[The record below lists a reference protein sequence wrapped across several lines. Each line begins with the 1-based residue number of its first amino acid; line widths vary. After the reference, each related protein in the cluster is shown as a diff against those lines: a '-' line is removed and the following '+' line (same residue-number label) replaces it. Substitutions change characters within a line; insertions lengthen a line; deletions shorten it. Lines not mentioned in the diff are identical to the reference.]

1 MNTLFRSIFTVQ
13 HQYRDPEKTARARQ
27 LIPLAGSMALLALV
41 YGVFLLISAVTGLAS
56 SANIPAQTRV
66 TVPVVIVWSVL
77 TSGLIQRGYVNAGAV
92 LIALLLGLVA
102 LVSLYAD
109 GITPSPLAT
118 LPIFMV
124 YMGMVYGSRG
134 IILAIGLIWAA
145 LPLTAS
151 LQRNGDLAT
160 SAGKPHAPMHEALVS
175 AGMFTLT
182 ALLLWLFAWNL
193 EHTLSR
199 LTRIASQT
207 RATASIGQTFSRILN
222 LDELLTNAVDLI
234 RDRFAFYHA
243 QVYLTDDAR
252 TYANLAAST
261 GELGQALL
269 AQGFRVSVDG
279 RTVVGDTVSTG
290 EGHYVPDIT
299 ETMYR
304 HPELLANTRSE
315 LVLPLTAGQDIL
327 GALDIHSTRSDAFSV
342 EDIEGMR
349 IIAGQLAQS
358 IQNARLF
365 EAQQRSLLQN
375 RRLFLESET
384 NLREIERLNRQLTGQ
399 SWQEYLLE
407 RGVDQFSVSLSGD
420 TFQTGETEW
429 TPAMQQ
435 AVERRRM
442 VSQNKQ
448 DEQLLAVPISIRG
461 QSIGAIEIQLASH
474 QNQAEVRSILQAV
487 TERIAFS
494 LENARLFEQAR
505 MAAEREQQINLIA
518 ARLQGLNSVDDVLAT
533 AVSAL
538 GEVLG
543 AEYGAIR
550 LIEPDVLPEVKISS
564 RPVIAPGESPP
575 RNSPTRSKMQ
585 TGMLSL
591 PDSHKNDQ
599 DEPA

>member
-1 MNTLFRSIFTVQ
+1 MNTLFRNLFILQ
-13 HQYRDPEKTARARQ
+13 HPYRDPEQAARARQ
-27 LIPLAGSMALLALV
+27 LIPLVGAMALLALV
-41 YGVFLLISAVTGLAS
+41 YGVFLLVSAITGLAS
-56 SANIPAQTRV
+56 NVNIPAQAGW
-66 TVPVVIVWSVL
+66 TVPPLIVWAML
-77 TSGLIQRGYVNAGAV
+77 TLGLIQRGHVNAGAS
-92 LIALLLGLVA
+92 LIALLLGVVA

-118 LPIFMV
+118 IPIFMV
-124 YMGMVYGSRG
+124 YMGMIYGSRG
-134 IILAIGLIWAA
+134 IIIAIVAVWAA
-145 LPLTAS
+145 LPITAS
-151 LQRNGDLAT
+151 LQKNGDLAS
-160 SAGKPHAPMHEALVS
+160 SAGMPNAPMHEALVS
-175 AGMFTLT
+175 AGMFTLS

-193 EHTLSR
+193 EHTLAR
-199 LTRIASQT
+199 LTRVASQT

-243 QVYLTDDAR
+243 QVYLTDDAKA
-252 TYANLAAST
+252 YANLAAST
-261 GELGQALL
+261 GEMGQALL

-290 EGHYVPDIT
+290 EVHYVPDIT
-299 ETMYR
+299 ETTYR

-315 LVLPLTAGQDIL
+315 LVLPLTAGQDIV
-327 GALDIHSTRSDAFSV
+327 GALDIHSTRSDAFNV

-349 IIAGQLAQS
+349 IIAGQLAQA

-407 RGVDQFSVSLSGD
+407 RGVEQFSVNLSGD
-420 TFQTGETEW
+420 RFQTGETEW

-442 VSQNKQ
+442 VSQTQ
-448 DEQLLAVPISIRG
+448 EDEQLLAVPISIRG

-518 ARLQGLNSVDDVLAT
+518 ARLQGLNSVDDVLTT

-543 AEYGAIR
+543 AEYGTIR
-550 LIEPDVLPEVKISS
+550 LIEPEVLPITGPITH
-564 RPVIAPGESPP
+564 PVIPPDEPSP
-575 RNSPTRSKMQ
+575 RSSPVRSKAQ

-591 PDSHKNDQ
+591 PDSSKDNQ
-599 DEPA
+599 D